1 MSTLLEPIRAL
12 PVDEQVAL
20 AVDVLESSREGN
32 DSPEL
37 APSLQEEL
45 ERRIDEH
52 LAHPGKAVTWE
63 VVQQRMNES
72 LESRAA

>member
-1 MSTLLEPIRAL
+1 MSTLLEQIRAL

-52 LAHPGKAVTWE
+52 LAHPGRAVTWE
-63 VVQQRMNES
+63 AVRQRMNQRFGS
-72 LESRAA
+72 NAA